1 MLSPDM
7 AFGSRD
13 RLLPASVPFRFFGAA
28 LAFHLGGWLLL
39 ALGGDA
45 LAGSR
50 GGPGTAMAALHLFT
64 LGTLATT
71 AMGASYQLLPM
82 ATIRPVKPLLSRRR
96 TTSTMVRP
104 VPMMRIVS
112 ASLRPSVVRGS
123 HGSGQ

>member
-13 RLLPASVPFRFFGAA
+13 RLLPVSVPFRFFAAA
-28 LAFHLGGWLLL
+28 LVFHAAGWLLL

-45 LAGSR
+45 LAGAR
-50 GGPGTAMAALHLFT
+50 GGPGTVMAALHLFT

-82 ATIRPVKPLLSRRR
+82 ATIRPVG
-96 TTSTMVRP
+96 
-104 VPMMRIVS
+104 
-112 ASLRPSVVRGS
+112 SVAWA
-123 HGSGQ
+123 